1 MLLVGIVNTS
11 LAQHNLFAENDN
23 GITRTFFAGFAA
35 GCNITQVDG
44 DGYSGYHKIGLN
56 FGPVVYARFSTHFGA
71 SLAINFS
78 QKGSISKNYTE
89 DASGLGYVDNYSIKL
104 NYVELPLLLHVF
116 TDNRV
121 NAGLGVSYARLINS
135 KETAITYAQINID
148 PNIYPFRKND
158 FNIMGELN
166 YMFYPGWFIGA
177 RYAYSLAS
185 IRDADKIPP
194 GYGGGRFNRQLNNIF
209 NFKLIYLLR

>member
-1 MLLVGIVNTS
+1 MPTSGI
-11 LAQHNLFAENDN
+11 AQHNFFAEEASGD
-23 GITRTFFAGFAA
+23 IRTFYAGFVA

-56 FGPVVYARFSTHFGA
+56 FGPVAYARFSDHFGA

-89 DASGLGYVDNYSIKL
+89 DASGLGYVDDYSIKL
-104 NYVELPLLLHVF
+104 NYIELPLLLHVF
-116 TDNRV
+116 TGNRV
-121 NAGLGVSYARLINS
+121 NVGVGASYARLIS
-135 KETAITYAQINID
+135 AKETAITYAQINID
-148 PNIYPFRKND
+148 PNVYPFRKND
-158 FNIMGELN
+158 FNVMGEVN

-177 RYAYSLAS
+177 RYAYSLAT

-194 GYGGGRFNRQLNNIF
+194 GYGGGRFSRQLNNIF
-209 NFKLIYLLR
+209 SFKLICLIH